1 MNREETKE
9 LIKVMQAY
17 VDGEIVQV
25 RHQADPDRLWAD
37 CVCSPD
43 WFFHNREYRIKPKPR
58 IIWVV
63 QTEGGSIYSFGTDK
77 KDALSA
83 ARVAASMS
91 SFSGAKAIPYRELT
105 EEERRELE
113 I

>member
-25 RHQADPDRLWAD
+25 RHQADPDRLWVD

-43 WFFHNREYRIKPKPR
+43 WFFHNHEYRIKPKPR
-58 IIWVV
+58 IIWVNEYPHDICAH
-63 QTEGGSIYSFGTDK
+63 TSKDRASFNANRS
-77 KDALSA
+77 DAVGIA
-83 ARVAASMS
+83 V
-91 SFSGAKAIPYRELT
+91 PYRELT
-105 EEERRELE
+105 EEEREE
-113 I
+113 AGI